1 MTKVC
6 LLMMSFFLYWPPKT
20 AGPSP
25 TLSDHFRTGAAVGEV
40 AVTEDEGSRSS
51 QTIALVECRYS
62 GLFLM
67 LLGIVWGN
75 ASRCYQQPGENISP
89 QLSVLEIDIVLAHLN
104 SPVDT
109 EQAHRLCGSSSDHDS
124 HRFRRNVEHRR
135 FGIACIAAG
144 VVDSALGNARP
155 LPI

>member
-1 MTKVC
+1 MP
-6 LLMMSFFLYWPPKT
+6 LQFAP
-20 AGPSP
+20 
-25 TLSDHFRTGAAVGEV
+25 GAAVGEV
-40 AVTEDEGSRSS
+40 AVTEDAGVVWGNASRCYQQSGEN
-51 QTIALVECRYS
+51 IRLVEWRYG

-67 LLGIVWGN
+67 PLGIVWGN
-75 ASRCYQQPGENISP
+75 ASRCYQQPGENISR

-109 EQAHRLCGSSSDHDS
+109 EQTHRLCGGSSDHDS
-124 HRFRRNVEHRR
+124 HRFRRNVEYRR

-144 VVDSALGNARP
+144 IVDSALGNASP